1 MNKKKREKK
10 EKERK
15 NNEAIT
21 CLQSYGVQWE
31 RKSSSEKCRRERE
44 REKKKNLEK
53 KESELFSFFSSSVF

>member
-44 REKKKNLEK
+44 KK
-53 KESELFSFFSSSVF
+53 KESREKRK

>member
-44 REKKKNLEK
+44 RKKKNLGK